1 VKGIVFNLLE
11 SMAHEAGCSNE
22 AWELVAEFAAAEV
35 LLDGANSPL
44 GPATD
49 VQPANLFEVPAE
61 AMLKCFARDS
71 EAPAESS
78 LDLIDLEEQWTGLDL
93 SSVAPNY
100 YDALPR
106 QPREGFSSSAFA
118 DMDASLEA
126 DGWGEPSDDPG
137 EPRSR
142 RELWLLPLPRKP

>member
-1 VKGIVFNLLE
+1 MKGIVFNLLE

-35 LLDGANSPL
+35 LLEGPSGSP
-44 GPATD
+44 TD

-71 EAPAESS
+71 TAPAESS
-78 LDLIDLEEQWTGLDL
+78 LDLIDLEEQWSELDL

-106 QPREGFSSSAFA
+106 QPREGFSASAFA
-118 DMDASLEA
+118 DMDSDLEA
-126 DGWGEPSDDPG
+126 DGWGEPSDEPN

-142 RELWLLPLPRKP
+142 RELWMLPLPRKP